1 MDIGF
6 AGSLLAQE
14 ELSRALAR
22 LDATVTP
29 HCKTPTIHARIHDDM
44 ALKATIFKTDLQI
57 SDMDR
62 GYYASHALTVA
73 RHPSETDER
82 MMVRLLAFAL
92 NADERLEFGKG
103 LSSDDE
109 PALWLKDLTGAIECW
124 IEVGLPDE
132 RILRRACGRATRVV
146 VYLYGG
152 RTADMWWE
160 ANRDKLARLD
170 NLAVFKLPAETTK
183 ALGALAER
191 TMQLQATI
199 DGGSV
204 WLLAGDTTLQID
216 PDPLKRIE
224 QA

>member
-1 MDIGF
+1 
-6 AGSLLAQE
+6 
-14 ELSRALAR
+14 
-22 LDATVTP
+22 
-29 HCKTPTIHARIHDDM
+29 M
-44 ALKATIFKTDLQI
+44 ALKATIFKADLQI

-62 GYYASHALTVA
+62 GYYASHALTLA

-92 NADERLEFGKG
+92 NAEERLEFGKG

-132 RILRRACGRATRVV
+132 RILRRACGRASRVI

-170 NLAVFKLPAETTK
+170 NLAVFKLPAETTR
-183 ALGALAER
+183 ALGALAAR

-204 WLLAGDTTLQID
+204 WLLAGDTTLQVD
-216 PDPLKRIE
+216 PEPLKRPPDD
-224 QA
+224 

>member
-1 MDIGF
+1 MVEWGPSH
-6 AGSLLAQE
+6 ATT
-14 ELSRALAR
+14 
-22 LDATVTP
+22 TVT
-29 HCKTPTIHARIHDDM
+29 M
-44 ALKATIFKTDLQI
+44 AIKATIFKADLQI

-62 GYYASHALTVA
+62 GYYASHALTIA

-92 NADERLEFGKG
+92 NAEERLEFGKG

-132 RILRRACGRATRVV
+132 RILRRACGRASRVV

-160 ANRDKLARLD
+160 ANRDKLDRLD
-170 NLAVFKLPAETTK
+170 NLAVFKLAAETTK

-204 WLLAGDTTLQID
+204 WLLAGDTTLQVD
-216 PDPLKRIE
+216 PEPLKRPAE
-224 QA
+224 S